1 MKSARRGFFCRNDR
15 ILKFL
20 LLHVEI
26 NIRVR
31 ICVQNLLTCLLCC
44 PDCPNSIAILRKQE
58 GFFAKKTELAGTRHA
73 SPFSREARGGEQTG
87 AGFNQPDFVA
97 AAAASAPAMAACC

>member
-58 GFFAKKTELAGTRHA
+58 IFFAKKTELAGTRHA
-73 SPFSREARGGEQTG
+73 SPYSREARWCEHQGAAVNYSDVEGLQTEL
-87 AGFNQPDFVA
+87 FIK
-97 AAAASAPAMAACC
+97 

>member
-58 GFFAKKTELAGTRHA
+58 VFFFKKDRARGDAPHVSFFA
-73 SPFSREARGGEQTG
+73 
-87 AGFNQPDFVA
+87 
-97 AAAASAPAMAACC
+97 